1 MTSRKLL
8 FILLV
13 LVNICVTS
21 QDLNTSPF
29 SRYGIGEINS
39 VQSSHYLG
47 WSNCAVSFSDPQYI
61 NISNPASYSSLIK
74 HNPVFDVAISGKSA
88 IYNSSYNDLDKS
100 SFGNNLGLN
109 NMFLGLPISDS
120 WGMVLGV
127 LPFSSIGYQVS
138 NTTNI
143 DTISVTNSFSGDGSV
158 NQIFFGNG
166 FNLFNR
172 GDTTKFSLGIN
183 TSYLFG
189 NINHLSSIIYNI
201 SNTYNSRIHNRS
213 SLSGWKIDGGIQFYK
228 RFKSSKKHK
237 YYLRFGTTYGLSSSI
252 NTDNDFYA
260 YTFLYNFGIQEI
272 PVDTLENIENASGTV
287 TIPEKFSIGLG
298 FGKNKN
304 DQRRWDLAIQY
315 SLSDWSKFSEI
326 RTGINYQT
334 LPLGESSTISCGYR
348 ITPNLDWG
356 NSSKSILS
364 KSSYSF
370 GFHHTK
376 SAILLENTGLINNGI
391 NIGISIPM
399 LSSRSLSRINISG
412 EIGKLGDNSKN
423 KIEENYIK
431 FTVGFSM
438 APDTRYDRWFRKRK
452 YD

>member
-1 MTSRKLL
+1 MISRKSLL
-8 FILLV
+8 FVLV
-13 LVNICVTS
+13 LINIWVTS

-29 SRYGIGEINS
+29 SRYGIGEINT
-39 VQSSHYLG
+39 VQSSHYFG
-47 WSNCAVSFSDPQYI
+47 WSNCAVALSDPQYI

-74 HNPVFDVAISGKSA
+74 HNPVFDVAMSGKSA
-88 IYNSSYNDLDKS
+88 IYKSNYNEVNRS
-100 SFGNNLGLN
+100 SFGANFGLN
-109 NMFLGLPISDS
+109 NMFLGLPISNR
-120 WGMVLGV
+120 WGMVLGI
-127 LPFSSIGYQVS
+127 LPFSSTGYQVS
-138 NTTNI
+138 NTTFL

-172 GDTTKFSLGIN
+172 GDTTKFSLGVN
-183 TSYLFG
+183 ASYLFG
-189 NINHLSSIIYNI
+189 NINHLSSIIYNV
-201 SNTYNSRIHNRS
+201 SNAYNSRIHNRS

-228 RFKSSKKHK
+228 RFKSSKNNK
-237 YYLRFGTTYGLSSSI
+237 YFLRFGSTYGLSSTIS
-252 NTDNDFYA
+252 TDNDFYA
-260 YTFLYNFGIQEI
+260 YSFLYNFGIQEVA
-272 PVDTLENIENASGTV
+272 VDTLENVENASGTV
-287 TIPEKFSIGLG
+287 NIPEKLSIGLG

-304 DQRRWDLAIQY
+304 DLRRWDLAIQY
-315 SLSDWSKFSEI
+315 TISDWSNFNET
-326 RTGINYQT
+326 RNGINYQT
-334 LPLGESSTISCGYR
+334 LPLGESSTISFGYR
-348 ITPNLDWG
+348 ISPNLDWG
-356 NSSKSILS
+356 NSSKSIFT

-376 SAILLENTGLINNGI
+376 SAILLDNSGLINNGI

-412 EIGKLGDNSKN
+412 EIGRLGDLGSN

-431 FTVGFSM
+431 FAIGFSM